1 MKRAWTQ
8 AEATGMEIRSQNQET
23 FVLKKKI
30 FYEQMQLSTV
40 CFLKDGSGVLNL
52 DKGLESQTYPMRSN
66 QSTNFLKVRG
76 GD

>member
-1 MKRAWTQ
+1 
-8 AEATGMEIRSQNQET
+8 MEIKESESRD
-23 FVLKKKI
+23 FCLKKKI